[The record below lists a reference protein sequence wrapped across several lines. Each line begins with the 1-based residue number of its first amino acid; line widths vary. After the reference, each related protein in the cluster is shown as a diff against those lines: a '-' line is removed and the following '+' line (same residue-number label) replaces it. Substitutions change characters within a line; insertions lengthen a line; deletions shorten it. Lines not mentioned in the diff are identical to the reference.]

1 MLTTAEPVHHADVAG
16 AMAEAERL
24 LAGSTSE
31 ERQRLL
37 DHVRAQ
43 LELELDLAS
52 ASPQIPGSVA
62 DVLARVGSPAE
73 LVGRA
78 RVALNLPAAAPPVQ
92 TQTAA
97 GLGSCRVCRQPVAAV
112 AAVCPH
118 CGAPRPA
125 NQNWTGT
132 GYEYRSAATWHGMP
146 LLHIAVGRD
155 ANGKIRVARGVVAI
169 GQFAR
174 GVIVVAQVGAASVF
188 GLGQFIAAPI
198 AVAQFAVGLVCVG
211 QFALAALLG
220 VGMIATGLKATGLL
234 ALRLF

>member
-1 MLTTAEPVHHADVAG
+1 
-16 AMAEAERL
+16 MAEAERL

-43 LELELDLAS
+43 LELEVDLAA

-62 DVLARVGSPAE
+62 DVLARLGPPAD
-73 LVGRA
+73 LIGRA
-78 RVALNLPAAAPPVQ
+78 RATLNLSAGAPPVQ
-92 TQTAA
+92 APMAA
-97 GLGSCRVCRQPVAAV
+97 GLAACRICKQSVAAV
-112 AAVCPH
+112 AAACPH

-125 NQNWTGT
+125 NQSWNGT
-132 GYEYRSAATWHGMP
+132 GYEYRSAATWRGMP

-155 ANGKIRVARGVVAI
+155 ANGRFRVARGVVAV

-174 GVIVVAQVGAASVF
+174 GVVVVAQVGAASVF

-211 QFALAALLG
+211 QIALAALLG
-220 VGMIATGLKATGLL
+220 VGMLATGLRATGAF

>member
-1 MLTTAEPVHHADVAG
+1 MFTTAESAYHADVAG
-16 AMAEAERL
+16 YLAEAERL
-24 LAGSTSE
+24 VAGSAAD

-37 DHVRAQ
+37 DYVRAQ
-43 LELELDLAS
+43 LELEMDLAS
-52 ASPQIPGSVA
+52 ASSQIPGSVA
-62 DVLARVGSPAE
+62 DVLVRLGAPTE

-78 RVALNLPAAAPPVQ
+78 RVALNLPAAAPPAHAPMV
-92 TQTAA
+92 TGLTA
-97 GLGSCRVCRQPVAAV
+97 CRVCKLGVAAV

-125 NQNWTGT
+125 NQSWNGT
-132 GYEYRSAATWHGMP
+132 GYEYRSTATWRGMP

-155 ANGKIRVARGVVAI
+155 ANGKFRVARGVVAI

-174 GVIVVAQVGAASVF
+174 GVIVVAQMGAASVF

-211 QFALAALLG
+211 QLALAALLG